1 MADDGGWRDR
11 MTPEDR
17 REFTSATARFMILH
31 SEVKSVG
38 EAAMLERDVV
48 APEDPAQARDYFKS
62 LSAHYAKLAR
72 LHAEVGDVTARMA
85 AILDNY

>member
-1 MADDGGWRDR
+1 
-11 MTPEDR
+11 
-17 REFTSATARFMILH
+17 
-31 SEVKSVG
+31 
-38 EAAMLERDVV
+38 MLERDVV